1 MKTTKTKITVFAIII
16 SSIAVLIGAF
26 ILRPEG
32 TFNRLSGGLDA
43 VAGSEYVTAE
53 VIEITCLFKS
63 HTFF

>member
-1 MKTTKTKITVFAIII
+1 MKTTKTKITIFAIII

-26 ILRPEG
+26 ILRPDG

-53 VIEITCLFKS
+53 VLEIT
-63 HTFF
+63 